1 MAKNGKQRSTTARAP
16 NGGGRARRP
25 VDGDGRSRAWTIVSF
40 DDLEAWRQR
49 QHLPKK
55 RVADLL
61 GVTNS
66 TYHNWARGIAVATP
80 ATQQRIFDLIRGG
93 AARAVPARTNGIVLP
108 AATHHNGAGEVEAV
122 LTSTAQIVN
131 AYLIGTRPD
140 LDTEQLC
147 TLIREVSRALR
158 P

>member
-1 MAKNGKQRSTTARAP
+1 MAKNGKKRSTPTTTARA
-16 NGGGRARRP
+16 RS
-25 VDGDGRSRAWTIVSF
+25 DDGRSRAWTIVTF
-40 DDLEAWRQR
+40 DELEAWRQR
-49 QHLPKK
+49 QNLPKK

-93 AARAVPARTNGIVLP
+93 AVALPAARTSGIVLP
-108 AATHHNGAGEVEAV
+108 TVGPTPNGAGEVEAV
-122 LTSTAQIVN
+122 LSSTAQIVN
-131 AYLIGTRPD
+131 AYLLGTKPD
-140 LDTEQLC
+140 LSTDQLC